1 MKKSEAL
8 RILGLSES
16 FTDDEVKAAHRKK
29 VVEFHPDK
37 FISNPVAYE
46 KAEEQTKL
54 INESRDVLLSRKW
67 TPEFGSPRAGN
78 PYASPYN
85 PYGGSGPFSTGGAGQ
100 EGQGSPYEGWPFGQ
114 GQPAWVWTSWSDVS
128 SNDQTRSNPF
138 DPFNA
143 TKPEKTPEER
153 REEAKKD
160 LINEVR
166 VVSGKLIGLGVFSV
180 FGLFPLGLLLYVV
193 VSLIYGLW
201 KRMSGCL
208 MALFIPAVVV
218 LFIPALIFIAP
229 RASSLVIVLII
240 VCVIC
245 VVFDIVNIARKSK
258 AYRSARVV

>member
-8 RILGLSES
+8 RILGLSEGFS
-16 FTDDEVKAAHRKK
+16 DDEVKAAHRKK
-29 VVEFHPDK
+29 VIEFHPDK
-37 FISNPVAYE
+37 FISDPVAYE

-67 TPEFGSPRAGN
+67 TPEFGGPRAGN

-85 PYGGSGPFSTGGAGQ
+85 PYGGSGPFSTGGAGK

-114 GQPAWVWTSWSDVS
+114 AQPGWVWTSWGDVS

-138 DPFNA
+138 DPFSA
-143 TKPEKTPEER
+143 TKPEKTPEENLQ
-153 REEAKKD
+153 EAKKD
-160 LINEVR
+160 LISEVR
-166 VVSGKLIGLGVFSV
+166 VTAGKLIGFGIFSI

-193 VSLIYGLW
+193 VSLVYGLW

-208 MALFIPAVVV
+208 VAFFIPAVVV
-218 LFIPALIFIAP
+218 LCIPTLFFIAP
-229 RASSLVIVLII
+229 RASTLVIGLIA

-245 VVFDIVNIARKSK
+245 VVFDIVNIQRKAK
-258 AYRSARVV
+258 TYRNARVV